1 MNPHAN
7 YPLSLFSMISSIRNN
22 WQLEWQFI
30 KREVIG
36 RYRGSMLGIT
46 WSFFHPMV
54 MLLVYTF
61 VFSIVFQARMG
72 GINESRVDFAL
83 SLFIGMIIH
92 GFFSECI
99 NRSPRLIVSNKAYVK
114 KVVFPLEILP
124 LKVVGSALFH
134 SLVSLV
140 VWVMFYLLAH
150 HTIHWTAIFYPLI
163 FLPFLIFTLGVTW
176 VLVSIGVYL
185 RDISH
190 LTGVISTMLLFLS
203 PVFYSPSVLPEPY
216 RSFIYLNPLTFFIE
230 QSRDVLIRGI
240 TPDWY
245 LLMLVTLASIL
256 IAWVGYAWFQV
267 TRKGFADVL

>member
-1 MNPHAN
+1 M
-7 YPLSLFSMISSIRNN
+7 
-22 WQLEWQFI
+22 
-30 KREVIG
+30 
-36 RYRGSMLGIT
+36 
-46 WSFFHPMV
+46 
-54 MLLVYTF
+54 
-61 VFSIVFQARMG
+61 
-72 GINESRVDFAL
+72 
-83 SLFIGMIIH
+83 
-92 GFFSECI
+92 
-99 NRSPRLIVSNKAYVK
+99 
-114 KVVFPLEILP
+114 
-124 LKVVGSALFH
+124 VGSALFH